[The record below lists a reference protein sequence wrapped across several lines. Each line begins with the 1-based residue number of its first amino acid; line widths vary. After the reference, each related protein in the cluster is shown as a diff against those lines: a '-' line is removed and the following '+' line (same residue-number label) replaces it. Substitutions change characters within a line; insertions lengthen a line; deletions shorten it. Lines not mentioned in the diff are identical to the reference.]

1 MELYEANRILRTVK
15 SAISA
20 DGYKLPASAETDGLL
35 MLLGRL
41 DIEKHLAPKIKH
53 AKAQAKQPKSAAAYA
68 RSCKLIYFFRA
79 LQAATELLSDPVT
92 VQSMTALHKAI
103 TGDVNDDAGK
113 LRTTDAATDG
123 NAHTDPKYISG
134 SVKSIIAQ
142 MNDIPAA
149 PATAKEDFAGYLSHY
164 MRELIILHPF
174 ESCSEFTVRIFI
186 FTFCRLKGFALA
198 YHRATHQAL
207 KAAEQTAF
215 TTDDVAELYSV
226 FTECLTYDH
235 KKSESDKPFTPR
247 TRREVAKDLHH
258 PARKKDGAQDDKQ
271 KAEKKKTKSKS
282 KAKAKA
288 KAIAEAQIENTANA
302 DDEQT
307 QRQNAEPTPNE
318 EIPNEVVKNDDE
330 AGKKEAVKKEVAKK
344 NKEAIKKEKD
354 AAKKEAA
361 NDDVIKRAV
370 RLQQKISKLNEQLT
384 ELIKPLDGKDEN

>member
-15 SAISA
+15 AAISA
-20 DGYKLPASAETDGLL
+20 DGYKLPSSAETDGLL
-35 MLLGRL
+35 ALLGKL

-53 AKAQAKQPKSAAAYA
+53 ARTQAKQAKSAAAYA

-79 LQAATELLSDPVT
+79 LQAVNESLPDPVT
-92 VQSMTALHKAI
+92 ALSMTMLHKSI

-113 LRTTDAATDG
+113 LRTTDASTDG

-134 SVKSIIAQ
+134 SVKSIIAK
-142 MNDIPAA
+142 MNEIPAA
-149 PATAKEDFAGYLSHY
+149 PTTAKDDFAGYLSHY

-186 FTFCRLKGFALA
+186 FMFCRLKGFALA
-198 YHRATHQAL
+198 YHRATPPVV

-215 TTDDVAELYSV
+215 TTDDVTPLYSV

-235 KKSESDKPFTPR
+235 KKQEPEKQSAPR
-247 TRREVAKDLHH
+247 TRREVAKDLCR
-258 PARKKDGAQDDKQ
+258 PTRKKEQPSEDKSKQ
-271 KAEKKKTKSKS
+271 KTEKT
-282 KAKAKA
+282 KAKAK
-288 KAIAEAQIENTANA
+288 
-302 DDEQT
+302 DEQKT
-307 QRQNAEPTPNE
+307 KDKDAT
-318 EIPNEVVKNDDE
+318 
-330 AGKKEAVKKEVAKK
+330 KKE
-344 NKEAIKKEKD
+344 KEAAKKEKD

-384 ELIKPLDGKDEN
+384 ELIKPLDGKDE